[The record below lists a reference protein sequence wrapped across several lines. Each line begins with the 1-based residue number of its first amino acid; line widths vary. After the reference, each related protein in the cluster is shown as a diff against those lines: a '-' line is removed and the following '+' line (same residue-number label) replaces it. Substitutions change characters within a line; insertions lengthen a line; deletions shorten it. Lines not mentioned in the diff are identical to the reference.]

1 VSTRAL
7 SQQTSA
13 DRLIRLADDIRQLTH
28 PIHIAIRGR
37 IETLPCLLDAL
48 NEALTPGSALTGP
61 ERRHPPDSAPPL
73 RLDVLDASSTIQVGI
88 AQWRAHLHLASPP
101 RDADWYK
108 ATLHALVGAT
118 PALAPSIA
126 DQLADDVRSWWRL
139 AAVHTGWH
147 PDDLLRLR

>member
-1 VSTRAL
+1 M
-7 SQQTSA
+7 
-13 DRLIRLADDIRQLTH
+13 ADDIRQLVD
-28 PIHIAIRGR
+28 PIHVAIRGR

-61 ERRHPPDSAPPL
+61 ERRHPSDSAPPL

-88 AQWRAHLHLASPP
+88 AGWRTQLHLPSPP
-101 RDADWYK
+101 RDTDWYQ
-108 ATLHALVGAT
+108 ATLHALVGAA